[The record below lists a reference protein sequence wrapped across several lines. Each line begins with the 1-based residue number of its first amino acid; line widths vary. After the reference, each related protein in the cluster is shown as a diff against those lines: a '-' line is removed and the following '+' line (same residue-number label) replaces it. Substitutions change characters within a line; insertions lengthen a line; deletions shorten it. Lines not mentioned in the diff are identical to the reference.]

1 MTRRD
6 RFDGQFDTVLAAARI
21 GAPWALERIFTAL
34 APVVEGYLRTQ
45 GAAEPEDVTSEVFI
59 AVFRNLGTFSGDEA
73 GFRAWVFTI
82 AHRRLLD
89 ARRAARRRPP
99 SEPLTVADERPAP
112 DDVESV
118 VDRRL
123 ADRQVRD
130 LCDRL
135 LPGQR
140 DVLLMRIL
148 GRLTVDEVAAA
159 LGRSPGAVKAL
170 QRRGLQGIARMLER
184 EGVPL

>member
-6 RFDGQFDTVLAAARI
+6 RFDGQFDTVLAAARTD
-21 GAPWALERIFTAL
+21 APWALERIFTAL
-34 APVVEGYLRTQ
+34 APVVEGYMRNQ

-59 AVFRNLGTFSGDEA
+59 AVFRNLGTFTGDEP

-82 AHRRLLD
+82 AHRRLQD
-89 ARRAARRRPP
+89 ARRAARRRPR
-99 SEPLTVADERPAP
+99 SEPLTAADDRPDH

-118 VDRRL
+118 IDRRL
-123 ADRQVRD
+123 ADMQVRD

-135 LPGQR
+135 LPDQR

-148 GRLTVDEVAAA
+148 GRLTVDEVATA
-159 LGRSPGAVKAL
+159 LGKSPGAVKAL